1 MSLTIKH
8 LEDFLTQIQQNA
20 GKPGVPTHAYVE
32 VGRYKPYHPS
42 IVKAAERRG
51 YRVEGLV
58 AVSSTSIRRP
68 QPKPSPSANCRASLG
83 VGPAA
88 HPKELPS

>member
-8 LEDFLTQIQQNA
+8 LETVLGQIEQNA
-20 GKPGVPTHAYVE
+20 GKPGYPDHAYVE

-51 YRVEGLV
+51 YRVEKAGGGIFYV
-58 AVSSTSIRRP
+58 Y
-68 QPKPSPSANCRASLG
+68 PK
-83 VGPAA
+83 AA
-88 HPKELPS
+88 A